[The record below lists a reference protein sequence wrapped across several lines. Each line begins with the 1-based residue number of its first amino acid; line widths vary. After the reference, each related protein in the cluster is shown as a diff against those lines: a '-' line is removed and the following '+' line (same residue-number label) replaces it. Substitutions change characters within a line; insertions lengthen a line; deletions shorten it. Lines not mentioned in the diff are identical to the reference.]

1 MAAARY
7 VIRTDRAP
15 KAIGPYSQGI
25 RAGGFVFCA
34 GQGAFD
40 PATGKLVPGGIR
52 EQTRQCLLNV
62 RAVLQASGSDLDRV
76 VKVTIMLANWK
87 DFAGM
92 NEVFAESFSTDSPPA
107 RSTVQG
113 ERWPEGSLVAIDAI
127 ALAE

>member
-1 MAAARY
+1 MAAARD

-15 KAIGPYSQGI
+15 KAVGPYSQGI

-40 PATGKLVPGGIR
+40 PATGTLVSGGIR
-52 EQTRQCLLNV
+52 EQTRQCLVNI
-62 RAVLQASGSDLDRV
+62 RSVLQAAGSDLDRV

-92 NEVFAESFSTDSPPA
+92 NEVFAEFFGTESPPA

-113 ERWPEGSLVAIDAI
+113 ERWPEGSLVAIDAVAI
-127 ALAE
+127 T

>member
-1 MAAARY
+1 MAAARD

-15 KAIGPYSQGI
+15 KAVGPYSQGI

-40 PATGKLVPGGIR
+40 PATGTLVSGGIR
-52 EQTRQCLLNV
+52 EQTRQCLVNI
-62 RAVLQASGSDLDRV
+62 RSVLQAAGSDLDRV

-92 NEVFAESFSTDSPPA
+92 KEVFAEFFGTESPPA

-113 ERWPEGSLVAIDAI
+113 ERWPEGSLVAIDAVAI
-127 ALAE
+127 T